1 MPSLCELGSVSV
13 SVSDSLSLSLFP
25 SLSISLSLSLSL
37 SLVTHHHKHIIRVQI
52 GTTDALDA
60 HIESLR
66 KDVEDSLDHI
76 DDELFANLVSRVSY
90 LKMRR
95 EWALEAPP
103 SHAPTTVASGEPDAA
118 THNVS
123 ASSEDALRAGVEDAV
138 ALLEQ
143 TRAASQMHRTREEET
158 QHKKKKG
165 QVAHVRW
172 SEHDQVREYQVPTPD
187 KSVTEEED
195 EAFAAEEKEFS
206 SASDEEVSAAKL
218 LNLLRSSLQVCV

>member
-1 MPSLCELGSVSV
+1 MR
-13 SVSDSLSLSLFP
+13 
-25 SLSISLSLSLSL
+25 
-37 SLVTHHHKHIIRVQI
+37 T
-52 GTTDALDA
+52 ALDA

-195 EAFAAEEKEFS
+195 EAEVVEEKLAEHNRIVAIIGQEDGLGVESLQGAGRIAAETSIANREIFTLGYSTARNIGIGSYVLRLGLVRHVLKT
-206 SASDEEVSAAKL
+206 
-218 LNLLRSSLQVCV
+218 RSSRAL